1 MNPFGQAK
9 LEERR
14 AVRRYKLALQ
24 VEILLESEP
33 ILGRTRDISS
43 HGFYFRIG
51 QGLSVGRR
59 FGFSIMPPWEF
70 TQATHAFI
78 SGRARV
84 VRMEEVSDSS
94 ADRMGAGAVMEGYKF
109 GRAESSEGAAIQE

>member
-1 MNPFGQAK
+1 

-14 AVRRYKLALQ
+14 AARRYKLALQ
-24 VEILLESEP
+24 VEIRLASEG
-33 ILGRTRDISS
+33 ILGMTRDISS

-51 QGLSVGRR
+51 QRLSAGKK

-70 TQATHAFI
+70 TQATRAFI

-84 VRMEEVSDSS
+84 VRVEEIWDDT
-94 ADRMGAGAVMEGYKF
+94 ADHTGVGAVMEGYKF
-109 GRAESSEGAAIQE
+109 GLSESSGGAAIQE